1 MKSRALNGNN
11 PQLLIEYQRCRSG
24 FVEKPSAPSAES
36 TTWRGLCP
44 SLMYHTTRE
53 NRRFA
58 SLAHCLNRPS
68 AAIHSFLMFVPFFVV
83 RPNSIPQ
90 GVFLFATGPL
100 LAGYI
105 TPDLQEQVTVLF
117 LLLHLTVLGLH
128 LVLLQH
134 HANRHHGVSDP

>member
-1 MKSRALNGNN
+1 
-11 PQLLIEYQRCRSG
+11 
-24 FVEKPSAPSAES
+24 
-36 TTWRGLCP
+36 
-44 SLMYHTTRE
+44 
-53 NRRFA
+53 
-58 SLAHCLNRPS
+58 
-68 AAIHSFLMFVPFFVV
+68 MFVPFFVV

-117 LLLHLTVLGLH
+117 LLLHLTVLGFH